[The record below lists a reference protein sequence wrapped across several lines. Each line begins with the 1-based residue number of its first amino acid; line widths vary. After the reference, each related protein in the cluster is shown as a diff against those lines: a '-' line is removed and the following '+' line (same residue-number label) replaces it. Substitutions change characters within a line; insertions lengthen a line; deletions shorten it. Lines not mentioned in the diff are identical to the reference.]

1 MTSDKTILRKMI
13 LTAALAGFAG
23 TALAGIEEIAH
34 DANRGKDD
42 AQKQL
47 AARYASGNEVV
58 KDDLLSEQWLLRA
71 DPNMSAKSGGNAL
84 AALQAKQ
91 EKESGKAEPEK
102 PKKVAPKQAK
112 EEPKASTPF
121 GNFLPAFSLG
131 ASKAEPEAATPKQSV
146 PAEIEEA
153 NEVEAEE
160 PAVQVDDFQRLLR
173 AASQGNRLALQRFR
187 TDAELANRL
196 KTYAQTPE
204 GKRNPF
210 VREVITRLKK

>member
-1 MTSDKTILRKMI
+1 MI

-23 TALAGIEEIAH
+23 TAFAGIEEIAH

-84 AALQAKQ
+84 AALQAK
-91 EKESGKAEPEK
+91 ESGKAEPEK

-131 ASKAEPEAATPKQSV
+131 ASKAATPKQSV
-146 PAEIEEA
+146 PEEIEEA
-153 NEVEAEE
+153 DEAEAEE